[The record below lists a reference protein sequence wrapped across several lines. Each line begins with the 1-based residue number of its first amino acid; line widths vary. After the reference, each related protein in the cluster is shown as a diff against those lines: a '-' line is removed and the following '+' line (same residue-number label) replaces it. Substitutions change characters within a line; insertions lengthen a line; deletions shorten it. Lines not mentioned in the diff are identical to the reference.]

1 MEVWLGGLTCPLSE
15 GGGGMYSLLIGIDV
29 SKDFFAT
36 AGIDSEGNGSFSKS
50 HPMDSN
56 GFGELLKT
64 ITSHCED
71 LSKVIVAMESTGCY
85 HMNLFSFL
93 TSQGIRTMVVNPLLI
108 ANFAKLS
115 LRKTKTDKK
124 DAMTIARFL
133 MDHHEEISQLSIS
146 QDLQDLRDLARERE
160 SVSHLMA
167 ATKVEIKRVLRTT
180 FPELESIG
188 DIYTRVMLRLIQ
200 EFPSARLVKAAK
212 PKTIAKALKQPYVGN
227 KLTFSAK
234 DILQAAKT
242 SIATVSPAKEIILRG
257 KIATLMYLQERLDEL
272 TKLLTDLCKATRVDD
287 LKILRSIKGVG
298 PKTAAPFLAEMGT
311 VDNFASHKKLIAFSG
326 LDPSVC
332 QSGKFIG
339 MSKISKRGNRHLRRA
354 IYLMTAS
361 VVSKNAFF
369 KAYFLKRKRE
379 GLIPQKALLA
389 TAHKLIRVIFA
400 MLSQRT
406 YFKVKEAI

>member
-1 MEVWLGGLTCPLSE
+1 MEVWLGGTSCLISE
-15 GGGGMYSLLIGIDV
+15 GGGAMYSLLVGIDV
-29 SKDFFAT
+29 SKDLFSA
-36 AGIDSEGNGSFSKS
+36 AGIDSKGKESFSKS
-50 HPMDSN
+50 HSMDSQ

-85 HMNLFSFL
+85 HINLFSFFA
-93 TSQGIRTMVVNPLLI
+93 SQGIRTMVVNPLLI

-160 SVSHLMA
+160 SLSHLIA

-200 EFPSARLVKAAK
+200 EFPSARLVKVAK
-212 PKTIAKALKQPYVGN
+212 PKAIAKALKQPYVGN
-227 KLTFSAK
+227 KLSFSAE

-242 SIATVSPAKEIILRG
+242 SIATVSPAKEIILKG
-257 KIATLMYLQERLDEL
+257 KIAPLMHLQERLDEV

-298 PKTAAPFLAEMGT
+298 PKTAVPFLAEMGT
-311 VDNFASHKKLIAFSG
+311 VDNFASHKKLIAFAG

-406 YFKVKEAI
+406 YFNVKEAI

>member
-64 ITSHCED
+64 IISHCED

-257 KIATLMYLQERLDEL
+257 KIATLMHLQERLDEL

-354 IYLMTAS
+354 IYLTTAS